1 MKKHIALAL
10 LLIALGCKNE
20 MATNNTSTS
29 AVTEAPPPPSPR
41 KPAATRAV
49 GAAAPQAPALPRMII
64 RTAEMSLIVSDT
76 SAAIDKIT
84 AAASAAN
91 GYVADSKLWRD
102 SELLRGTL
110 TLRVPASNLDPTLA
124 AIRKIGTRVQS
135 EAMSSDDV
143 SQEYVDLQSQVTNLE
158 AAEVEMRGLMTTVR
172 ERTKKAQDILDVY
185 EQLTQ
190 LRGQIEQA
198 KGRLRYLGQMTA
210 LSTIKVE
217 LVPDAVAKPVV
228 QPGWQPVAVF
238 KDATRSL
245 VGALEGIATM
255 LIWIVVYVLPIVV
268 LLVLGALIAWRVISA
283 LRGGAAKA

>member
-29 AVTEAPPPPSPR
+29 AVTEAPPPPPP

-49 GAAAPQAPALPRMII
+49 GTAAPQAPALPRMII

>member
-29 AVTEAPPPPSPR
+29 AVTEAPPPSPP

-245 VGALEGIATM
+245 VGALEAIATM

>member
-29 AVTEAPPPPSPR
+29 AVTEAPPPPPP

-76 SAAIDKIT
+76 SAAIDRIT

-135 EAMSSDDV
+135 ETMSSDDV

-245 VGALEGIATM
+245 VGALEAIATM

>member
-29 AVTEAPPPPSPR
+29 AVTEAPPPPPPP
-41 KPAATRAV
+41 KPADTRAV
-49 GAAAPQAPALPRMII
+49 GTAAPQAPALPRMII

-84 AAASAAN
+84 AAAGAAN

-245 VGALEGIATM
+245 VGALEAIATM